1 MTKLAAEAWQKL
13 QELDDAEQDRLAR
26 IILDD
31 IESERRWD
39 ELFANSQD
47 LLAEM
52 AAEAKSEYE
61 AGLTDELT
69 PDKLR

>member
-1 MTKLAAEAWQKL
+1 MTKLAAEAWEKL

-26 IILDD
+26 MILDD

-39 ELFANSQD
+39 ELFENSQD
-47 LLAEM
+47 FLGEM
-52 AAEAKSEYE
+52 AAEAKAEYE

-69 PDKLR
+69 PETLR